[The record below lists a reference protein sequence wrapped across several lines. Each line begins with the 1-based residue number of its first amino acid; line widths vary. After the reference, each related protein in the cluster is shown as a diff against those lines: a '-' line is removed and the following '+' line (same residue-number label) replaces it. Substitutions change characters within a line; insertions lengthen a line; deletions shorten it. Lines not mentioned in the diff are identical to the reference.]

1 MTTHLTPGQK
11 AQLTADLEQRDRAL
25 RAQLDF
31 HLQGQSRVDHAADV
45 LSQDNDDPAQRRS
58 EQAVS
63 AALGEQERAEL
74 DAVVQALSLARGGRY
89 GLCQRC
95 SVDIPFDRLRAC
107 PWALQCVPCASA
119 A

>member
-1 MTTHLTPGQK
+1 MTTPLTPGQK
-11 AQLTADLEQRDRAL
+11 AQLTADLEQHERAL
-25 RAQLDF
+25 RAQLEF
-31 HLQGQSRVDHAADV
+31 HLHGQSRVDRAADV

-74 DAVVQALSLARGGRY
+74 DAVVQALSLARGGRFEQCRSC
-89 GLCQRC
+89 GAA
-95 SVDIPFDRLRAC
+95 IPFERLRAC

-119 A
+119 